1 MSNIF
6 SSPSPDTFGRD
17 TNDNF
22 ELLKAWA
29 GTSLAFAIA
38 QVGASNLASDVFLRF
53 LLVSAIVCGLGF
65 VFHELA
71 HRIVARSY
79 GAQAHFIADNRWLL
93 LSIAIAFANVFI
105 AAPGAVWHRGV
116 LSPRQGGLIALAGPV
131 TNLVLALFFIL
142 LYPVLYALGIQDDW
156 ILIMCLIGVRLNAWL
171 GLFNMIPAGPFDGA
185 KVLAWNPVVFG
196 VTVAAGLFLTFV
208 AAPNLTVV
216 WSTILSIISR

>member
-6 SSPSPDTFGRD
+6 SSPPPSTFGRD
-17 TNDNF
+17 NNDNI
-22 ELLKAWA
+22 ELLKAWV

-38 QVGASNLASDVFLRF
+38 QIGASNLASSVFLRF

-65 VFHELA
+65 VLHELA

-93 LSIAIAFANVFI
+93 LSIALAFANVFI
-105 AAPGAVWHRGV
+105 AAPGAVWHRGA

-131 TNLVLALFFIL
+131 TNLVLALFFLL
-142 LYPVLYALGIQDDW
+142 LYPLLYTFGIQDDW
-156 ILIMCLIGVRLNAWL
+156 TRIMCIIGVRLNAWI

-196 VTVAAGLFLTFV
+196 VTVAVGLLLTFLV
-208 AAPNLTVV
+208 APNLTVV
-216 WSTILSIISR
+216 WSTILN